1 MLTYMVNNSLMGIA
15 GGCEA
20 SGAKPRAKRSAAS
33 RADTSGRREFDR
45 DQALKAATKREPRR
59 RRGTSPNSRLSRRQT
74 ASSYFQVRDTTMSE
88 PVYVG
93 IDVAKDTFDVSSVPQ
108 LFKACLPNTP
118 EGHRQFCRVC
128 KDHTIALIVL
138 EATGGYERP
147 IVAEFLSEGL
157 PVVVVNPRQVRDFAK
172 GMGQL
177 AKTDPIDAEVLAQF
191 AQIVKPTPKTHS
203 TPQTAELTEMVRRRR
218 QLNDLRTQESNRLAT
233 ICNRQIKKSIQK
245 MIKTL
250 DSQIAQIDKLIREH
264 IDADDNF
271 KTKDEIIQSTPGVGP
286 QTSAMLIA
294 NLPELGSLNRQQ
306 IAALAGVAP
315 WDRSSGNYIGK
326 AHIFG
331 GRKDVRSVL
340 YMAAFNACR
349 SNPIIRNLYNRL
361 IKKGKPYKVVLIA
374 CMRKLLIILNTMIR
388 NRTLWT
394 PKIS

>member
-1 MLTYMVNNSLMGIA
+1 MLTTMVNNSLIDVA
-15 GGCEA
+15 GGGEV
-20 SGAKPRAKRSAAS
+20 SVAKPRAKRSVAS

-45 DQALKAATKREPRR
+45 AQVLKADTEREPRR
-59 RRGTSPNSRLSRRQT
+59 HCGTSPNSRLSRRQT
-74 ASSYFQVRDTTMSE
+74 ASSYLQVRDTTMSE

-93 IDVAKDTFDVSSVPQ
+93 IDVAKDTFDLNSSPQ

-118 EGHRQFCRVC
+118 EGHRQLCKIL
-128 KDHTIALIVL
+128 KDHIIALVVL

-147 IVAEFLSEGL
+147 IVAELLSESL

-172 GMGQL
+172 GMGEL
-177 AKTDPIDAEVLAQF
+177 AKTDPIDAGVLAVF
-191 AQIVKPTPKTHS
+191 AQIVQPAPKTHS

-218 QLNDLRTQESNRLAT
+218 QLNDLRTQESNRLIT
-233 ICNRQIKKSIQK
+233 ICNKQVKKSIHK

-250 DSQIAQIDKLIREH
+250 DGQIAQVDKLIREH

-271 KTKDEIIQSTPGVGP
+271 KTKDRIIQSAPGVGP

-306 IAALAGVAP
+306 IAALAGLAP
-315 WDRSSGNYIGK
+315 WDRSSGKYVGK

-340 YMAAFNACR
+340 YMAAFNAR
-349 SNPIIRNLYNRL
+349 RFNPVIRDLYHRL
-361 IKKGKPYKVVLIA
+361 TEKGKPYKVVLTA

-388 NRTLWT
+388 NQTVWT